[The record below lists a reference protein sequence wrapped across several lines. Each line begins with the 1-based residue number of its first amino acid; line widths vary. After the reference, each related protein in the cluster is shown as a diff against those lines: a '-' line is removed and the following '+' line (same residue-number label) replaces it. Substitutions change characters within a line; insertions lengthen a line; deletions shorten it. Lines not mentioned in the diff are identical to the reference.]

1 MFDSWS
7 ASFLNS
13 SRTVWNTPLRFQRT
27 NRVWT
32 VFQGPNRSG
41 RSLQG
46 APVFAMLKI
55 AFMKTRLGSLDGLPS
70 RPDSAG
76 SKCSLRLHSPSL
88 NSCRRIGSFDQI
100 SDLHATVF
108 LRQQRKAALL
118 AAQPTR

>member
-7 ASFLNS
+7 ASLLNS
-13 SRTVWNTPLRFQRT
+13 SRTLWNTPLRFQRP

-41 RSLQG
+41 KSLQG

-70 RPDSAG
+70 RPDSTG
-76 SKCSLRLHSPSL
+76 SKCSIRAHSPSL
-88 NSCRRIGSFDQI
+88 NSYRRIGSFDQI
-100 SDLHATVF
+100 SDLHATD
-108 LRQQRKAALL
+108 
-118 AAQPTR
+118 